1 MYSDVF
7 LTLFTSK
14 FPKENLIIYGLV
26 KIEIRRENVI
36 IPKELEK
43 KSITK
48 PKINVITYAILLL
61 KFKGKT
67 KTKMRYMLTVF
78 PKIKKLLNIIT

>member
-1 MYSDVF
+1 VPLIYSDVF

-14 FPKENLIIYGLV
+14 FPKANLIIYGFV
-26 KIEIRRENVI
+26 KIDRRRENEI

-48 PKINVITYAILLL
+48 PKINVII
-61 KFKGKT
+61 
-67 KTKMRYMLTVF
+67 
-78 PKIKKLLNIIT
+78 